1 MATSGALGGFLQAM
15 LQLRAQRLQEEEAK
29 QRASQAG
36 MSALMSGISGA
47 ASSIMGGLQSG
58 AENKMYNQLSQE
70 AFGGGGGPTVGNL
83 MAGAPGTSGTG
94 IARPLGRLGA
104 ADTSAAPSDFT
115 LPATSTPNRYTGG
128 KAEFDARMKMLELR
142 DKIDRA
148 KATDLRAGTY
158 LDLAQQRNIREQAA
172 ATRAA
177 NKDSYL
183 NQLFQQA
190 PKDAKEIIQKS
201 MLYQTKV
208 PDLVEKQRKAMFNND
223 YEGYQNYMREHQA
236 YNTMAT
242 NSKLS
247 TDLIP
252 VEPYVSRDMAEKFA
266 ALSEA
271 QAAAQGGGTRQQRDL
286 QAAQQDVTGMSSPI
300 PPRLPPYSKLDPGL
314 LNRVA
319 QGGQFTQPEA
329 QQITGMQPQP
339 QAGPAPGA
347 RPMTSMFRDK
357 QSGQYVPFTWNPQTS
372 KWERGQ

>member
-1 MATSGALGGFLQAM
+1 M

-47 ASSIMGGLQSG
+47 ASSIMGGLQTG

-70 AFGGGGGPTVGNL
+70 AFGGGGGTSAVPQDASF
-83 MAGAPGTSGTG
+83 AGAKVAAGGGTPFGG
-94 IARPLGRLGA
+94 GR
-104 ADTSAAPSDFT
+104 TF
-115 LPATSTPNRYTGG
+115 TGG
-128 KAEFDARMKMLELR
+128 KAEFDARMKMMELR
-142 DKIDRA
+142 DKIARD
-148 KATDLRAGTY
+148 KAQDVRAGTY
-158 LDLAQQRNIREQAA
+158 LDLAQQRNVREQAA
-172 ATRAA
+172 ATRQA
-177 NKDSYL
+177 NKESYL

-190 PKDAKEIIQKS
+190 PKKAQDIIRAS
-201 MLYQTKV
+201 RLYQNAV
-208 PDLVEKQRKAMFNND
+208 PDLIEKERKAMFNND
-223 YEGYQNYMREHQA
+223 YEAYQTHMREHQSL
-236 YNTMAT
+236 NTMAE
-242 NSKLS
+242 NQKLA

-300 PPRLPPYSKLDPGL
+300 PPGLPPYSKLDPGM

-347 RPMTSMFRDK
+347 RPMTQMFKDK
-357 QSGQYVPFTWNPQTS
+357 QTGQQVPFTWNPQTS